1 MHYRSVLAFLATST
15 FLASAGPAGT
25 VDLEVTHWWT
35 SGGKTVAAK
44 VLADSY
50 DKLGGD
56 KWVDGA
62 IAGSDAS
69 ARAIIASRNPWR

>member
-15 FLASAGPAGT
+15 FRASAGPAGT

-35 SGGKTVAAK
+35 CGGETVAAK

-50 DKLGGD
+50 DSETERRLSKRRRTD
-56 KWVDGA
+56 P
-62 IAGSDAS
+62 SS
-69 ARAIIASRNPWR
+69 